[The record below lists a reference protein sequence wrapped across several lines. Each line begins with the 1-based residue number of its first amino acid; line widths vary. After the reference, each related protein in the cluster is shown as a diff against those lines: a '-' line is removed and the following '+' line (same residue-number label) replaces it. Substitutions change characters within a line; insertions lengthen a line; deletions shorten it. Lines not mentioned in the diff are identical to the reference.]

1 MTKVIRVKGFM
12 FPFVV
17 KDDYCAY
24 CKRKFKHGDIIV
36 TLNSEDYFHQECYEE
51 MMKNENL

>member
-1 MTKVIRVKGFM
+1 MPKIIRVKSFVH
-12 FPFVV
+12 PFIV

-36 TLNSEDYFHQECYEE
+36 TLNSEDFYHLECSKELEKYED
-51 MMKNENL
+51 L